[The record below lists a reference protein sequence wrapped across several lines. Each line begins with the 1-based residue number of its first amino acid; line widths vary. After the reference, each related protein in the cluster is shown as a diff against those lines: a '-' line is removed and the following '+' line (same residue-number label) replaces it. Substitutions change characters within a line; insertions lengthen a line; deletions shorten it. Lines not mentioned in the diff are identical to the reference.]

1 MQENENNIIPNENP
15 PKENED
21 ITVEVNEGKNTSE
34 ENITEAVTEAETAD
48 EAENINTEEASENT
62 VNETESEK
70 SEENKDEDV
79 SKCGNFNSP
88 SEEKTEKKTE
98 NQPYMNGAP
107 QAPYYTPYGNYPP
120 YRNYPPYGYP
130 PVIKKKLNSPAK
142 VFIILLAVL
151 YGISSFA
158 MFGGLAYSVIKAKSE
173 AAYDDY
179 QDYLDKYEEF
189 EDYYGQFEDFFGE
202 GEGYPDFG
210 NKDNDKDKD
219 TENRGETEEYVQPD
233 IDFSPY
239 TDGITINSKPEGEPL
254 SAEEVYNKVILST
267 VSVNAEIPL
276 ADGTYEPSSGT
287 GIIITED
294 GFIITNAHVIGNT
307 KSTIVKVITH
317 DGTEHPAIIAAFDK
331 ATDLAVLKI
340 DADGLTPAEFGND
353 EELNIG
359 EWVIAIGSPG
369 GVGFSGSL
377 TRGVISGLDRVIDT
391 TETSNITYIQTDA
404 VINPGNSGGPL
415 VNMYG
420 QVVGINTSKIA
431 AEAYEGMG
439 FSIPTTDAKEIL
451 DQLLASGY
459 VNGRVRVGITGQNNV
474 YGNPYGV
481 IIIEFDET
489 GSSFDGTLAKVNDII
504 IGMDGKTIQSLAD
517 LTTALQKY
525 KAGNK
530 AKVTLYR
537 PATGKEITVEITL
550 LPDEGETQ
558 R

>member
-130 PVIKKKLNSPAK
+130 PVKKKKLNSPAK